1 MISQMVM
8 AMLWRIPNNWSV
20 AMRFMLIGRYE
31 NGLVVLVGSASS
43 PGVGGNGKRHT
54 DAQYP
59 KR

>member
-1 MISQMVM
+1 
-8 AMLWRIPNNWSV
+8 
-20 AMRFMLIGRYE
+20 MRFMLIGRYE